1 MREPLQSTNHGMFL
15 SKLCAQQISEIRD
28 HLICN
33 IICVFSRC
41 SGLQIK
47 LVSKSAIDHNNN
59 SIHNFRR
66 GSLSLLN
73 ACTFS

>member
-33 IICVFSRC
+33 IICVFPRC
-41 SGLQIK
+41 SGLKIK
-47 LVSKSAIDHNNN
+47 LVSISAVYNNDHNNKIY
-59 SIHNFRR
+59 SQ
-66 GSLSLLN
+66 
-73 ACTFS
+73 FSEGAPSPC

>member
-33 IICVFSRC
+33 ILCVFPRC

-47 LVSKSAIDHNNN
+47 LVSKSISAVYNNDHNN
-59 SIHNFRR
+59 
-66 GSLSLLN
+66 
-73 ACTFS
+73 